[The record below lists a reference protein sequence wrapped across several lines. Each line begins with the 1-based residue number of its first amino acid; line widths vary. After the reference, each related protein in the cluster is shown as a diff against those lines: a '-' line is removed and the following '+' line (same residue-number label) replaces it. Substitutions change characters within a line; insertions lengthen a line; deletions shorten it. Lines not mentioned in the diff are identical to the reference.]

1 MFIGE
6 NDEKNKKEDRGSEKG
21 SGSHARAGNEKGS
34 DHSLVSAKLGEEQL
48 IRLQRAQGGE
58 SETVKGG
65 D

>member
-34 DHSLVSAKLGEEQL
+34 DHSLVSAKLEEE
-48 IRLQRAQGGE
+48 R
-58 SETVKGG
+58 
-65 D
+65 